1 MRFKIILIVL
11 IYGLLPSYLEAQVQ
25 LSADCEVSVLTIGP
39 GQALNDAFG
48 HSAIRIR
55 DAGQN
60 IDLVFDYGR
69 YDFEAEGFYYNFVKG
84 KLDYEIG
91 WAYYKPFIASYKRQK
106 RRVTAQIIN
115 LSEAEKQRLFQRLQ
129 TAIKPQNKTYSY
141 DFLYNNCAT
150 KIKDDLV
157 AIVNDSIQFL
167 PYKNYRTMTFRELI
181 RSHIPQ
187 NSWGGFGIDLALGS
201 KIDQLVRVDQQLFLP
216 KYLEDIFGHSKYKT
230 SSEKLVSKTLILSD
244 LQSSTAILFWWSPL
258 CVFSFL
264 SLFIIGFSLRDW
276 KSKSRSKF
284 IDFFIFLSTG
294 ILGALIFFLWFG
306 TSHSDTAYNYNF
318 LWAFAFNLLLL
329 PTLFKNKVKKRFT
342 AYLKFLVM
350 LLLLMLLHSFTAVQS
365 FNYTL
370 IPLWVALIVRYF
382 YLIQWSKR
390 HSI

>member
-1 MRFKIILIVL
+1 ML
-11 IYGLLPSYLEAQVQ
+11 
-25 LSADCEVSVLTIGP
+25 
-39 GQALNDAFG
+39 
-48 HSAIRIR
+48 
-55 DAGQN
+55 
-60 IDLVFDYGR
+60 
-69 YDFEAEGFYYNFVKG
+69 FY
-84 KLDYEIG
+84 
-91 WAYYKPFIASYKRQK
+91 
-106 RRVTAQIIN
+106 
-115 LSEAEKQRLFQRLQ
+115 
-129 TAIKPQNKTYSY
+129 
-141 DFLYNNCAT
+141 
-150 KIKDDLV
+150 
-157 AIVNDSIQFL
+157 
-167 PYKNYRTMTFRELI
+167 
-181 RSHIPQ
+181 
-187 NSWGGFGIDLALGS
+187 
-201 KIDQLVRVDQQLFLP
+201 
-216 KYLEDIFGHSKYKT
+216 
-230 SSEKLVSKTLILSD
+230 LILSD
-244 LQSSTAILFWWSPL
+244 LHASTAILFWWSPL

-306 TSHSDTAYNYNF
+306 TSHSYTAYNYNF

-365 FNYTL
+365 FNYSL